1 MVGCIG
7 VIKLGHEGWFEI
19 RNLAVRDP
27 DLGGLARELLTSA
40 LEYVYMQNPQ
50 YVKGYTHAVQ
60 PYVDLYKHAG
70 FEPLRRIVR
79 IGWDF
84 PITYPVEQ
92 NMIETRGLTKDFAN
106 EAADVWVEGLRPFWD
121 WWIEEEGGSKEI
133 ADWVKESVRK
143 DQGWIGAFVS
153 GKLVGLSILRPDSYG
168 SGEARFNG
176 AYALPGFR
184 GRGVGSALMRA
195 TIQEATRLKQKRMKI
210 YTLAYLD
217 HLAPGAILYLKSQ
230 GRIEAEYLQLQK
242 KN

>member
-1 MVGCIG
+1 MPSNPTSTCTSTQDS
-7 VIKLGHEGWFEI
+7 
-19 RNLAVRDP
+19 NL
-27 DLGGLARELLTSA
+27 
-40 LEYVYMQNPQ
+40 
-50 YVKGYTHAVQ
+50 
-60 PYVDLYKHAG
+60 
-70 FEPLRRIVR
+70 LRRIVR

-92 NMIETRGLTKDFAN
+92 NMIETRGLTKDFAD
-106 EAADVWVEGLRPFWD
+106 EAADVWVEGLRPYWD

-133 ADWVKESVRK
+133 ADWVKKSVTK
-143 DQGWIGAFVS
+143 DQGWIGAFLS
-153 GKLVGLSILRPDSYG
+153 AKLVGLSILRPDSYG
-168 SGEARFNG
+168 LGEARFNG
-176 AYALPGFR
+176 AYVLPGFR